1 MKISELLER
10 YNLKSRKSLYSR
22 LNGLGI
28 TLSKDA
34 RGHSYGTPEQVELLD
49 QLDEYLKTGGT
60 IASFTPLS
68 TAEVVPVDTPV
79 NTPQP
84 TTQHALQH
92 TPVETLVEPP
102 IDNRTL
108 SVLEALAS
116 QIQPKSPL
124 WYMDE
129 LKRAADEGWLLTTAE
144 VRQLISV
151 KPKTSK
157 GEKVYKR
164 GCWLFQKAG
173 KIGSQTAW
181 RVRKSVN
188 EADN

>member
-10 YNLKSRKSLYSR
+10 YNLKSRKSFYSR

-28 TLSKDA
+28 TLEKDV
-34 RGHSYGTPEQVELLD
+34 RGHGYATPEQVELLD
-49 QLDEYLKTGGT
+49 QLDEHLKAGGT
-60 IASFTPLS
+60 IASFTPIS
-68 TAEVVPVDTPV
+68 TAEVVPVSSSQHTPQHTPV
-79 NTPQP
+79 NT
-84 TTQHALQH
+84 T
-92 TPVETLVEPP
+92 VNTLAEPP

-108 SVLEALAS
+108 SVLEAIAS
-116 QIQPKSPL
+116 QIQPSSPL

-181 RVRKSVN
+181 RVSKSVN

>member
-10 YNLKSRKSLYSR
+10 YNLKSRKSFYSR

-28 TLSKDA
+28 TLEKDV
-34 RGHSYGTPEQVELLD
+34 RGHSYATPEQVELLD
-49 QLDEYLKTGGT
+49 QLDSHLKAGGT

-68 TAEVVPVDTPV
+68 TAEVVPADT
-79 NTPQP
+79 TQP
-84 TTQHALQH
+84 TTQPALQH
-92 TPVETLVEPP
+92 TPVNTPVNTLAEPP

-108 SVLEALAS
+108 SVLEAIAS
-116 QIQPKSPL
+116 QIQPSSPL
-124 WYMDE
+124 WYMDS

-173 KIGSQTAW
+173 KIGAQTAW
-181 RVRKSVN
+181 KVSKSVN
-188 EADN
+188 NDQ

>member
-1 MKISELLER
+1 MKS
-10 YNLKSRKSLYSR
+10 
-22 LNGLGI
+22 
-28 TLSKDA
+28 
-34 RGHSYGTPEQVELLD
+34 Q
-49 QLDEYLKTGGT
+49 
-60 IASFTPLS
+60 
-68 TAEVVPVDTPV
+68 VDTPV

-108 SVLEALAS
+108 SVLEAIAS

-124 WYMDE
+124 WYMDS

-157 GEKVYKR
+157 GEKIYKR

-173 KIGSQTAW
+173 KIGAQTAW
-181 RVRKSVN
+181 RVSKSVN

>member
-28 TLSKDA
+28 TLDKDSL
-34 RGHSYGTPEQVELLD
+34 GHSYANPEQVELLD
-49 QLDEYLKTGGT
+49 QLDEHLKAGGK

-68 TAEVVPVDTPV
+68 TAEVVPVSSSQHTPQHTPV
-79 NTPQP
+79 NT
-84 TTQHALQH
+84 T
-92 TPVETLVEPP
+92 VNTLAEPP

-108 SVLEALAS
+108 SVLEAITS

-157 GEKVYKR
+157 GEKVYFPGLLAIPKSR
-164 GCWLFQKAG
+164 KDRLTNSVA
-173 KIGSQTAW
+173 SQ
-181 RVRKSVN
+181 
-188 EADN
+188 